1 MFGLRFTG
9 MVNGTDLMNVLEVEQ
24 LRRSVAMLPPGAD
37 ALDRENALEVL
48 GALVSVLKADDAI
61 RWDPDT

>member
-1 MFGLRFTG
+1 MG

-24 LRRSVAMLPPGAD
+24 LRRSVAMLPPGAV

-48 GALVSVLKADDAI
+48 GALISVLKADDAI